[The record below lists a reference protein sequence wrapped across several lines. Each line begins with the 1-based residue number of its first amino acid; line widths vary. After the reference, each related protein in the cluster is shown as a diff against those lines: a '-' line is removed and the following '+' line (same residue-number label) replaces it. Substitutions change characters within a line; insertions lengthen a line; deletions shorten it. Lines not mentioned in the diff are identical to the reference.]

1 MARTIIPAHD
11 ERVQVEILIPQADKR
26 KKPLRFIAPR
36 FEFLPRDKA
45 EAFGEWVSKI
55 LTSDA
60 DDGDDGDGQVLTEE
74 LMLNYWI
81 ERLDL
86 EDADALLDLT
96 RGEKKQIWAAWQEE
110 STSTLGESGP
120 SSDS

>member
-60 DDGDDGDGQVLTEE
+60 DDGDDGEGQVLTEE
-74 LMLNYWI
+74 LMPNYWI
-81 ERLDL
+81 EHLDL

-110 STSTLGESGP
+110 STSTLGESEP

>member
-26 KKPLRFIAPR
+26 KKPLRFTAPR
-36 FEFLPRDKA
+36 FEFLPRDLA
-45 EAFGEWVSKI
+45 EGFGEWVSKI
-55 LTSDA
+55 LTSDE
-60 DDGDDGDGQVLTEE
+60 DGADGQILTEE

-86 EDADALLDLT
+86 EDAEALLDLT

>member
-11 ERVQVEILIPQADKR
+11 ERVQVEIFIPQADKR

-36 FEFLPRDKA
+36 FEFLPRELA
-45 EAFGEWVSKI
+45 EGFGEWVSKI
-55 LTSDA
+55 LTSDE
-60 DDGDDGDGQVLTEE
+60 DGADGDGQMLTEE

-86 EDADALLDLT
+86 EDAEALLDLT

-110 STSTLGESGP
+110 STSTLGESEP

>member
-36 FEFLPRDKA
+36 FEFLPRDLA
-45 EAFGEWVSKI
+45 EGFGEWVSKI
-55 LTSDA
+55 LTSDE
-60 DDGDDGDGQVLTEE
+60 DGADGDGQMLTEE

-81 ERLDL
+81 EHLDMK
-86 EDADALLDLT
+86 DADALMGLT
-96 RGEKKQIWAAWQEE
+96 RGEKKQIWEAWRDE
-110 STSTLGESGP
+110 SNAPLGESAP

>member
-36 FEFLPRDKA
+36 FEFLPRNLA
-45 EAFGEWVSKI
+45 EGFGEWVSKI
-55 LTSDA
+55 LTSDE
-60 DDGDDGDGQVLTEE
+60 DDGEGQVLTEE
-74 LMLNYWI
+74 LMLNYWL
-81 ERLDL
+81 ERLGM

-96 RGEKKQIWAAWQEE
+96 RGEKRQIWAAWQEE
-110 STSTLGESGP
+110 SMSTLGESEP

>member
-36 FEFLPRDKA
+36 FEFLPRDLA
-45 EAFGEWVSKI
+45 EGFGEWVSKI
-55 LTSDA
+55 LSSDE
-60 DDGDDGDGQVLTEE
+60 DGDDGDGQMLTEE

-81 ERLDL
+81 EHLDL
-86 EDADALLDLT
+86 EDAEALLDLT

-110 STSTLGESGP
+110 STSTLGESEP

>member
-36 FEFLPRDKA
+36 FEFLPRDLA
-45 EAFGEWVSKI
+45 EGFGEWVSKI
-55 LTSDA
+55 LTSDE
-60 DDGDDGDGQVLTEE
+60 DGDDGDGQMLTEE
-74 LMLNYWI
+74 LMVNYWI
-81 ERLDL
+81 EHLDL

-96 RGEKKQIWAAWQEE
+96 RGEKRQIWAAWRDE
-110 STSTLGESGP
+110 SNAPLGESAP